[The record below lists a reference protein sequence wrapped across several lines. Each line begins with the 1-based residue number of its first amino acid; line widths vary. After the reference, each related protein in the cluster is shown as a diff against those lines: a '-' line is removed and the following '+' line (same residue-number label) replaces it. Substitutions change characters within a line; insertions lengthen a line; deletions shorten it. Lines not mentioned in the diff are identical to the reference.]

1 MSQPPK
7 TGPARDLWE
16 MEDDEVDEH
25 FETKEAHELDGVLD
39 DELAAELRRLEVEPA
54 SQEEAESLFGS
65 FSGPWF
71 QEIAQRK
78 TEGRD
83 AKCIVTAE
91 DGQTG
96 VGKTNFCDFA
106 GYVTDTSP
114 HGFAPDKTTI
124 DPFEFLEFYS
134 HLPPGS
140 ACVMEEGEQFD
151 SRRSNSN
158 KNVDAAEK
166 WQMARVREI
175 VAFINLPSPEEIDSR
190 FERLADYWINIQRRG
205 QAKVYKKKIHSTK
218 RKLYYK
224 TLQTVEWPNMDGSA
238 SFEHMDAL
246 KNDRLDGQHESSWVR
261 ESEVQ
266 ERIDRVRKEARHNE
280 RDRWLARLFNT
291 TEMSGPDIANLY
303 GIDLS
308 AARIRQIAK
317 EARE

>member
-1 MSQPPK
+1 MAAVSH
-7 TGPARDLWE
+7 GD
-16 MEDDEVDEH
+16 H
-25 FETKEAHELDGVLD
+25 GAHDLDGILD
-39 DELAAELRRLEVEPA
+39 DELASKLRELEVEPA

-78 TEGRD
+78 KEGRD

-106 GYVTDTSP
+106 GYVTDTSQY
-114 HGFAPDKTTI
+114 GFSEDKTTI

-151 SRRSNSN
+151 ARRSNSN

-190 FERLADYWINIQRRG
+190 FERLADYWINVKRRG
-205 QAKVYKKKIHSTK
+205 QVKVYKKKIHSTK

-246 KNDRLDGQHESSWVR
+246 KNDRLDGQQDSSWVR

-266 ERIDRVRKEARHNE
+266 ERIDRARKEARHNE

-291 TEMSGPDIANLY
+291 TEMSGPDIANLH
-303 GIDLS
+303 GVDLS